1 MISALVVQNPFRMGY
16 DGTNAA
22 VKIIR
27 EGAKVESEDTGSTIV
42 TKDNL
47 KTRRSS
53 PSSTRAARTHP
64 SRPGAAERRSG
75 AHHVSPLVSGT

>member
-1 MISALVVQNPFRMGY
+1 WDASSEEVQGVRDGVISALVVQNPFKMGY

-27 EGAKVESEDTGSTIV
+27 EGAKVESEDTGSIIA

-47 KTRRSS
+47 QDPKVQSVLN
-53 PSSTRAARTHP
+53 PSCENP
-64 SRPGAAERRSG
+64 P
-75 AHHVSPLVSGT
+75 V

>member
-1 MISALVVQNPFRMGY
+1 MGY

-22 VKIIR
+22 IKIIR

-47 KTRRSS
+47 NDPKVQSVLN
-53 PSSTRAARTHP
+53 PSCENP
-64 SRPGAAERRSG
+64 P
-75 AHHVSPLVSGT
+75 V